1 MGISSVNINTAN
13 VSLDSLAVKS
23 EKTYASPVRQ
33 SIRSV
38 SESGASEKPKGAS
51 SEEVSKAVEAINKEL
66 NVSKVGVEF
75 SVDKEAD
82 RTIVKVVDTQT
93 KDVIRQIPNE
103 EVLEI
108 SKSLEKI
115 QGLLVRQKA

>member
-1 MGISSVNINTAN
+1 MGISSVSVNAANI
-13 VSLDSLAVKS
+13 SLDSLAVKS
-23 EKTYASPVRQ
+23 EKTNALPVHQ
-33 SIRSV
+33 STGSV
-38 SESGASEKPKGAS
+38 SASGASKNAS
-51 SEEVSKAVEAINKEL
+51 HEEVTNAVEAINKEL
-66 NVSKVGVEF
+66 NVSNVGVEF

-82 RTIVKVVDTQT
+82 RMIVKVVDTQT

-108 SKSLEKI
+108 SKSLAKF